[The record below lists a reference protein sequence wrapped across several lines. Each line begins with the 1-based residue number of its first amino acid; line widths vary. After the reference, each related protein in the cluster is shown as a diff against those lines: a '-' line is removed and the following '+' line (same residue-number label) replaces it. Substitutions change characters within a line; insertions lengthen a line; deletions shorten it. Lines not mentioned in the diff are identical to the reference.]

1 MLGYTATRL
10 SPSNELGLS
19 TMLELALP
27 NMHAL
32 AVMIMIVAA
41 LILFTR
47 DNIPMETT
55 SLVVLV
61 VLATGFQI
69 FPFESEGEIL
79 APSDFFLGFSNRA
92 LIAVSAL
99 MIVGQG
105 LISTGAL
112 EPVGRLLAKSWRRSP
127 AISLLLTL
135 IITAFLSAFINNT
148 PIVVLMLP
156 ILIGVALKTGLS
168 PSATLMP
175 MGFASIVGGMSTTI
189 GTSTNL
195 LVVNVA
201 ADMGME
207 RFSMFDFAGPALVAG
222 VVAVLYLWLVAPRI
236 LPQRDPPMNRGVSRV
251 YTAQIRLN
259 ANSPVVGRSL
269 AEAITRAG
277 DNINVETIQR
287 GKNVFINPLPD
298 VNLRDGD
305 RLTTSDTQQNLREYA
320 RLLGGT
326 LFTAEHAVDASHPLT
341 AEGQQIA
348 EVAITPASRL
358 NGVRIGNAGLL
369 SRFNLRL
376 LAFNRFEGMEERES
390 PGLDETRLR
399 AGDVLLVQSTID
411 NLNLLKQ
418 SSDFLVLDGSINLPK
433 PRKAPIS
440 LAVIFGVVALAAFKI
455 MSIEVSA
462 LLGCLILILTN
473 CLNWKDAMNALSTQV
488 ILIIVS
494 SLAMGM
500 ALLKTGGADY
510 LANLFVYITFGAP
523 PAIVLMALMMMMGVL
538 TNVVSNNAAAVIGTP
553 IAIGIAQRLGLPLEP
568 FVLAV
573 LFGSNLSFAT
583 PMAYQTNVL
592 IMNAGGYK
600 FGDFVRVGIPLTL
613 INWLVLSGVLIWA
626 YNL

>member
-1 MLGYTATRL
+1 
-10 SPSNELGLS
+10 
-19 TMLELALP
+19 MLEFALP

-32 AVMIMIVAA
+32 AVMIMIVIA

-47 DNIPMETT
+47 DSIPMETT
-55 SLVVLV
+55 GLVVLV
-61 VLATGFQI
+61 VLAAGFQL
-69 FPFESEGEIL
+69 FPYEVDGQAVS
-79 APSDFFLGFSNRA
+79 PSDFFLGFGNRA
-92 LIAVSAL
+92 LIAVCAL

-112 EPVGRLLAKSWRRSP
+112 EPVGHVLAKSFRRSP
-127 AISLLLTL
+127 ALSLLLTL
-135 IITAFLSAFINNT
+135 LLTAFLSAFINNT

-156 ILIGVALKTGLS
+156 ILVGVAVKTGMS
-168 PSATLMP
+168 PSGTLMP
-175 MGFASIVGGMSTTI
+175 MGFASIVGGMGTTI

-201 ADMGME
+201 ADMGMD
-207 RFSMFDFAGPALVAG
+207 RFSMFDFAGPVLISGTVSM
-222 VVAVLYLWLVAPRI
+222 LYLWLLVPKI
-236 LPQRDPPMNRGVSRV
+236 LPKRSPPIQRGVSRV

-259 ANSPVVGRSL
+259 ADSMAVDRSL
-269 AEAITRAG
+269 AEAIARAG
-277 DNINVETIQR
+277 ENIQVESIQR
-287 GKNVFINPLPD
+287 GKGVFINPLPD
-298 VNLRDGD
+298 VKLRTGD
-305 RLTTSDTQQNLREYA
+305 RLTISSTQHDLREYA

-326 LFTAEHAVDASHPLT
+326 LYTAEHAVDDSHPLT
-341 AEGQQIA
+341 TDGQQIA

-358 NGVRIGNAGLL
+358 NGVKIGNAGLL
-369 SRFNLRL
+369 SRFGMRL

-399 AGDVLLVQSTID
+399 AGDVLLVQSTLQ
-411 NLNLLKQ
+411 NLAELKQ
-418 SSDFLVLDGSINLPK
+418 SSDFLILDGSINLPRA
-433 PRKAPIS
+433 RKAPIA
-440 LAVIFGVVALAAFKI
+440 LAVMVGVVALAAAKI
-455 MSIEVSA
+455 MPIEVSA
-462 LLGCLILILTN
+462 LLGCLVLILTG

-510 LANLFVYITFGAP
+510 LANLFVFITFGAP
-523 PAIVLMALMMMMGVL
+523 PAAVLMSLMMMMGIL

-573 LFGSNLSFAT
+573 LFGANLSFAT

-600 FGDFVRVGIPLTL
+600 FGDFVRVGVPLTL
-613 INWLVLSGVLIWA
+613 ITWVILSGVLIWA
-626 YNL
+626 YSL

>member
-1 MLGYTATRL
+1 
-10 SPSNELGLS
+10 
-19 TMLELALP
+19 MLELALP

-32 AVMIMIVAA
+32 AVMIMILVA
-41 LILFTR
+41 LVLFTR
-47 DNIPMETT
+47 DNIPLETT

-69 FPFESEGEIL
+69 FPFESDGQVL
-79 APSDFFLGFSNRA
+79 APSDFFLGFGNRA

-99 MIVGQG
+99 MVVGQG

-112 EPVGRLLAKSWRRSP
+112 EPVGRMLARSWRRSP
-127 AISLLLTL
+127 ALSLLLTL
-135 IITAFLSAFINNT
+135 FMTAFLSAFINNT

-156 ILIGVALKTGLS
+156 ILIGVAVKTGMS
-168 PSATLMP
+168 PSGTLMP

-207 RFSMFDFAGPALVAG
+207 RFNMFDFAVPVLVAG
-222 VVAVLYLWLVAPRI
+222 VAAVLYLWLIAPRI
-236 LPQRDPPMNRGVSRV
+236 LPQRTPPMNRGVSRV

-259 ANSPVVGRSL
+259 TNSPVVGRTL
-269 AEAITRAG
+269 ADAITRAG
-277 DNINVETIQR
+277 ESINVETIQR
-287 GKNVFINPLPD
+287 GKGVFINPLPD
-298 VNLRDGD
+298 VKLREGD
-305 RLTTSDTQQNLREYA
+305 RITTSDTQQNLREYA
-320 RLLGGT
+320 RILGGI
-326 LFTAEHAVDASHPLT
+326 LYTAEQAVDASNPLS
-341 AEGQQIA
+341 AEGQQIS

-369 SRFNLRL
+369 SRFGLRL
-376 LAFNRFEGMEERES
+376 LAFNRLEGMEKRES

-399 AGDVLLVQSTID
+399 SGDVLLVQSTLQ
-411 NLNLLKQ
+411 NLAELKQ
-418 SSDFLVLDGSINLPK
+418 SSDFLILDGSINLPK
-433 PRKAPIS
+433 ARKAPIA
-440 LAVIFGVVALAAFKI
+440 LAVIVGVVALAA
-455 MSIEVSA
+455 MRVLPIEISA
-462 LLGCLILILTN
+462 LLGCLVLILTG

-510 LANLFVYITFGAP
+510 LANLFVYITFGASSS
-523 PAIVLMALMMMMGVL
+523 IVLMGLMMMMAIL

-573 LFGSNLSFAT
+573 MFGANLSFAT

-600 FGDFVRVGIPLTL
+600 FGDFVRVGVPLTIITWL
-613 INWLVLSGVLIWA
+613 ILSGVLIWA
-626 YNL
+626 YSL